1 MEETLRR
8 RLWTQFR
15 MARTEPHL
23 GQRIEELRAVREAD
37 PESVF
42 ARDLA
47 ELVTMTRE
55 AIQARDAQRGPGR

>member
-23 GQRIEELRAVREAD
+23 DQRIEELRAVRETD
-37 PESVF
+37 PRACS
-42 ARDLA
+42 
-47 ELVTMTRE
+47 
-55 AIQARDAQRGPGR
+55 RGISPSW

>member
-1 MEETLRR
+1 M
-8 RLWTQFR
+8 WTQFR

-42 ARDLA
+42 AGDLA
-47 ELVTMTRE
+47 EMVTMKRE
-55 AIQARDAQRGPGR
+55 AIRVRVAQWAREQ